1 MAQETGIQDQWLQLL
16 NENGYRNTPARRT
29 IVDVIIKSP
38 RALEPIE
45 VFNTGRKIHPKLGLV
60 TVYRT
65 IEKLEELGLVQ
76 RVHQADSCNMYLRA
90 TKGHQHLIICTKCGK
105 ADYFIGDDVS
115 SLIANVALVT
125 GYTVDNHWLQLFG
138 LCPLCKEHRIH

>member
-1 MAQETGIQDQWLQLL
+1 MTEENNIQDQWLHLL
-16 NENGYRNTPARRT
+16 QDYGYRNTPARRT

-38 RALEPIE
+38 RALEPME

-76 RVHQADSCNMYLRA
+76 RVHQSESCNMYLRA

-105 ADYFIGDDVS
+105 AEYFVGDDIS
-115 SLIANVALVT
+115 SLIVSVTRET
-125 GYTVDNHWLQLFG
+125 GYLVEDHWLQLFG
-138 LCPLCKEHRIH
+138 LCPVCKKLKTQ